1 MYVKT
6 HTRVTDSYKKLV
18 LGFVIITVVLVSIIF
33 YFSASK
39 AVVKITPKVTAVQ
52 TDFVADVVSDGGSI
66 ENALQGVLFET
77 EVEGSIEG
85 DATGVKLLDGGTIGS
100 VTLINKRPEA
110 QTLVKTTRLLTED
123 GILLRLSD
131 RVNIPANGEI
141 DVNVYADD
149 PNAFTELAPTKFTI
163 PGLWEGLQSEI
174 YAENKATLTS
184 TGESIK
190 VLKAVDIARTKDKLT
205 EELYN
210 KAIQDFTTQLP
221 SKNYTTI
228 VVSKNVLEE
237 SVSEEVDTELEKFIV
252 TLKLKVALVGL
263 NQDEIIELAGE
274 RLKSVV
280 PKTQE
285 LLNLNMNKFSYKVQ
299 NYDDVAKTANVKVH
313 VEGDSVIKA
322 DHVIFNKTKLV
333 GLSPK
338 GLELYLA
345 NFDEVENVEVELSP
359 FWVKKVP
366 RLEDHVIIT
375 VVNPNK

>member
-18 LGFVIITVVLVSIIF
+18 LGFVIITIALVSIIF

-52 TDFVADVVSDGGSI
+52 TDFVADVISDGGSI
-66 ENALQGVLFET
+66 ENALQGVLFEAD
-77 EVEGSIEG
+77 VEGSIEG

-110 QTLVKTTRLLTED
+110 QTLVKTTRLLTAD

-174 YAENKATLTS
+174 YGENKATLTS

-228 VVSKNVLEE
+228 VVSKKVLEE
-237 SVSEEVDTELEKFIV
+237 DVSEEVDTELEKFVV
-252 TLKLKVALVGL
+252 TLKLKVALIGL

-280 PKTQE
+280 PNTQE

-299 NYDDVAKTANVKVH
+299 NYDEAAKTANVKVH

-345 NFDEVENVEVELSP
+345 NFDEVEDVEVELSP

>member
-18 LGFVIITVVLVSIIF
+18 LGFVIVTVVLVSIIF

-52 TDFVADVVSDGGSI
+52 TDFVADVVSDGGTIDS
-66 ENALQGVLFET
+66 ALQGVLFET
-77 EVEGSIEG
+77 EVEGSING
-85 DATGVKLLDGGTIGS
+85 DATGSKLLDGGTIGS

-110 QTLVKTTRLLTED
+110 QTLVKTTRLLTD
-123 GILLRLSD
+123 SGILLRLSE

-141 DVNVYADD
+141 DVTVYADD
-149 PNAFTELAPTKFTI
+149 PNAFTELAPTKFII

-184 TGESIK
+184 SGESIK

-210 KAIQDFTTQLP
+210 KAIQDFTSQLP

-228 VVSKNVLEE
+228 VVSKNVLSEE
-237 SVSEEVDTELEKFIV
+237 VSEEVDTEIDKFIV
-252 TLKLKVALVGL
+252 TLKLKVSLIGL

-299 NYDDVAKTANVKVH
+299 NYDETAKTANVKVH

-322 DHVIFNKTKLV
+322 DHVIFNKSKLV

-338 GLELYLA
+338 GLQLYLA
-345 NFDEVENVEVELSP
+345 NFDEVEAVEVELSP

>member
-18 LGFVIITVVLVSIIF
+18 LGFVIITVILVSIIF

-77 EVEGSIEG
+77 EVDGSIEG

-100 VTLINKRPEA
+100 VTLINKRPEP

-123 GILLRLSD
+123 GILLRLSE
-131 RVNIPANGEI
+131 RVNVPANGEI

-221 SKNYTTI
+221 NNNYTTI
-228 VVSKNVLEE
+228 VVSKKVLEE
-237 SVSEEVDTELEKFIV
+237 SVSEEVDTELEKFVV
-252 TLKLKVALVGL
+252 TLKLKVALIGL

-299 NYDDVAKTANVKVH
+299 NYNETDKTANVKVH

-322 DHVIFNKTKLV
+322 DHVIFNKEKLV

-345 NFDEVENVEVELSP
+345 NFDEVEDVEVELSP